1 MNGDRSPGSFERTE
15 PLQTGMKDRGL
26 GSLVSLIR
34 EELKEAASPGA
45 ARLVDAIRA
54 RHGDAVHAVLFY
66 GSCRRDED
74 SEGDG
79 LLDFYVFVER
89 YGDLYDSRLAALGNA
104 ILPPN
109 VFYLQTGEG
118 DNILRTKYSV
128 ISFADFARGT
138 SPRHFHAYFWARF
151 AQPCTLVYAQTE
163 AYADAVAEALAD
175 AVRTFV
181 LRALPL
187 ADERFR
193 IEDLWVRQFDQ
204 SYRGELRPERRS
216 ASEQLY
222 DANRERYERVTRA
235 ALRELPV
242 DAVFEVAG
250 GEEWVTVRL
259 STWSRRLAMPLWRL
273 RRVVGKVFSVLRIA
287 KGAFTFEGG
296 VDYALWKIQRH
307 SGATIEVNWREQR
320 HPLLALAGIF
330 WRLYRRGAIR

>member
-1 MNGDRSPGSFERTE
+1 M
-15 PLQTGMKDRGL
+15 MDRGRGL
-26 GSLVSLIR
+26 LVDLIR
-34 EELKEAASPGA
+34 EELKEAVSPGA

-54 RHGDAVHAVLFY
+54 RHGDAVRAVLFY
-66 GSCRRDED
+66 GSCRRDEG

-89 YGDLYDSRLAALGNA
+89 YGDLYDSRLAALANRL
-104 ILPPN
+104 LPPN
-109 VFYLQTGEG
+109 VFYMQTGEG
-118 DNILRTKYSV
+118 DGVLRTKYSV
-128 ISFADFARGT
+128 VSLAGFAHGT
-138 SPRHFHAYFWARF
+138 SLRYFHAYFWARF

-163 AYADAVAEALAD
+163 AHAGAVAEALAD

-181 LRALPL
+181 MRALPL
-187 ADERFR
+187 ADEHFR

-242 DAVFEVAG
+242 DAVFESAG
-250 GEEWVTVRL
+250 DEEWVTVRL
-259 STWSRRLAMPLWRL
+259 SPWTRRLALPLWRL
-273 RRVVGKVFSVLRIA
+273 RRVVGKLFSVLRIA
-287 KGAFTFEGG
+287 KGALTFEGG

-307 SGATIEVNWREQR
+307 SGAKVEVNWREQR
-320 HPLLALAGIF
+320 FPLLALARTF
-330 WRLYRRGAIR
+330 WRLYRSGAIR